1 MATSK
6 KAVKNILI
14 PMRNM
19 DPMDLSFSTQTKPL
33 EIFYGTRDLL
43 VNEKSVKWFNTG
55 GAEGTVCVRLCV
67 FFLSKI
73 FAFRT
78 RLGLPLEMVL
88 NHKEECRTADVI
100 FCRTDS
106 ISLAFLLAKHLGY
119 VRGEVITLF
128 QSVVERDLKYF
139 GRHRFWFY
147 LVKKLIGQAGHVL
160 TLSNVA
166 KDRMAAR
173 YEIDEKR
180 ISVFRFGID
189 LTFWDYH
196 PWCSDRKMILS
207 LGRDMNRDYGL
218 LVRALAD
225 DHSLT
230 IVTKK
235 QVPHHKNLTIKR
247 DLTYSEI
254 ASLYQA
260 ARLVVIPNLHLSFES
275 AGLTTALQ
283 AMACGTPVIMA
294 DSPPM
299 REYFSASKHIFFF
312 KPECASSLV
321 AVTREVY
328 SDEQLLRVVSEQAR
342 QHVEDRFNILDTAS
356 QIREIL
362 IQKTGD

>member
-1 MATSK
+1 VK
-6 KAVKNILI
+6 KILI

-19 DPMDLSFSTQTKPL
+19 DPMDLSFSNQTKPL

-43 VNEKSVKWFNTG
+43 VDEKSVKWFNT
-55 GAEGTVCVRLCV
+55 ARSEGTVCVRLGV
-67 FFLSKI
+67 SLLSKI
-73 FAFRT
+73 FALRT
-78 RLGLPLEMVL
+78 RLGLPFEMVL
-88 NHKEECRTADVI
+88 NNKEECRTAEVI

-106 ISLAFLLAKHLGY
+106 ISLAFLLAKYLGY
-119 VRGEVITLF
+119 VKGEVVTLF

-139 GRHRFWFY
+139 GRHRLWLYF
-147 LVKKLIGQAGHVL
+147 VKKLIRQADYVL
-160 TLSNVA
+160 TLSHVA
-166 KDRMAAR
+166 KNRMVAR

-189 LTFWDYH
+189 LTFWGYR

-207 LGRDMNRDYGL
+207 LGRDMNRDYGT

-225 DHSLT
+225 EHSLT

-235 QVPHHKNLTIKR
+235 KVPQHKNLTIKS
-247 DLTYSEI
+247 DLPYSEI

-260 ARLVVIPNLHLSFES
+260 ARLVVIPNLPLSFES

-299 REYFSASKHIFFF
+299 REYFTESKHIFFF
-312 KPECASSLV
+312 KPQCASSLL

-328 SDEQLLRVVSEQAR
+328 NDEQLLRAVSERAR

-356 QIREIL
+356 QVRAML
-362 IQKTGD
+362 MQRTGD